1 MTTGVSGVP
10 NLPDLPGLD
19 EFGGEVLHSSGYGAG
34 TDHAGRRALVVGTG
48 NSGHDV
54 AQDLYSYGAA
64 VTMVQRSPTTVV
76 HSDPTAQ
83 KVYALYAE
91 GMPTDDAD
99 LVLTASPYP
108 VAVRSFQIATE
119 QMKVDDAE
127 LLSGLDAI
135 GFRRDWGTDGT
146 GFQMKYWRRGGGYYL
161 NVGCSEL
168 LIDGEIGLVQ
178 WADVDRFVPDGV
190 RLRSGA
196 TVPVDLVV
204 LATGYEPQI
213 ELVRR
218 SFGEDVA
225 GRVGQ
230 VWGIDDEGELA
241 GMWKRSGQPGL
252 WFHAGSLAQ
261 NRIFSRFLAL
271 QIIAV
276 DEGLIDPAPPARL
289 S

>member
-1 MTTGVSGVP
+1 MLFDFAVGHGRGSGV
-10 NLPDLPGLD
+10 
-19 EFGGEVLHSSGYGAG
+19 V
-34 TDHAGRRALVVGTG
+34 RLV
-48 NSGHDV
+48 
-54 AQDLYSYGAA
+54 LYSYGAA

-83 KVYALYAE
+83 KVYALYSE

-99 LVLTASPYP
+99 LVLLASPYP
-108 VAVRSFQIATE
+108 VVVRGFQIATE
-119 QMKVDDAE
+119 QMKADDAE

-135 GFRRDWGTDGT
+135 GFRYDWGTDGT

-178 WADVDRFVPDGV
+178 WADIDRFVPDGV
-190 RLRSGA
+190 RLRSGE
-196 TVPVDLVV
+196 TIPVDLVV

-218 SFGEDVA
+218 CFGEDVA

-261 NRIFSRFLAL
+261 NRIFSRSLPL
-271 QIIAV
+271 QILAV
-276 DEGLIDPAPPARL
+276 EGLIDPAPPARL
-289 S
+289 PG